1 MRSQRGVTD
10 STLDIYQTTLV
21 DLLKALGDDSK
32 AFTAH
37 AVPTFARQAALP
49 RRGQEKG
56 GAVDIQGCRPGRAP
70 PCGHG

>member
-49 RRGQEKG
+49 RRGQEKRG
-56 GAVDIQGCRPGRAP
+56 GR
-70 PCGHG
+70 